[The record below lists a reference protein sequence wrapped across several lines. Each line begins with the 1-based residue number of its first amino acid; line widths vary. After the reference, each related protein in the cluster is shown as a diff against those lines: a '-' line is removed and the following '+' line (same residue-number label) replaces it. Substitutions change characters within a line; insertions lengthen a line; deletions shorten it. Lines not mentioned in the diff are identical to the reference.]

1 MSYFPDHGDD
11 GYVVGHYDLT
21 LDYAVGPNRLTAL
34 AKISG
39 TASESLETIGFD
51 LGSFRVSRVAV
62 NGSAV
67 RFTHRRNKLRLTRRL
82 AAGERFTAEIR
93 YTGNPRPLRSHWGEL
108 GWDQLTDG
116 VIVASQPTGA
126 PSWFPCNDRPS
137 NKASYRIAVTTASP
151 YRVIANGSLVG
162 RRQGASTTTWVFEQS
177 EPMATYLAGVQIGR
191 YAEFGQPGSLRLA
204 CPRELTGE
212 VRHDFGR
219 QPRMMKVFTDRFGRY
234 PFDSYTAV
242 VVNDE
247 LEIPIEAQGMSIFGT
262 NHVDG
267 RRGSERLIAHEL
279 AHQWFGNSL
288 TLACW
293 SDIWLHEG
301 FAAYA
306 EWLWSE
312 ACGDGDAASHAQT
325 WHRRLS
331 ALRQDIVLTDPGPR
345 RLFDDRVYKRGALT
359 LHALRSEVGDQI
371 FFTLLREWTATH
383 RYGTVTTAAFTS
395 LASQCAGRPL
405 DGFFARWL
413 TSPRLPPLPG

>member
-1 MSYFPDHGDD
+1 MTYFPDHGDD
-11 GYVVGHYDLT
+11 GYRVDHYDLA
-21 LDYAVGPNRLTAL
+21 LDYAVGPNRLTAS
-34 AKISG
+34 AKIRC

-51 LGSFRVSRVAV
+51 LGSFRVSKVAV

-67 RFTHRRNKLRLTRRL
+67 RFTHRRNKLRLTGKV
-82 AAGERFTAEIR
+82 AAGERFTVEVR
-93 YTGNPRPLRSHWGEL
+93 YTGNPRPQRSHWGEL

-137 NKASYRIAVTTASP
+137 NKATYRIAVTTASA
-151 YRVIANGSLVG
+151 YRVVANGSLVG
-162 RRQGASTTTWVFEQS
+162 QRQGASTTTWVFEQA

-191 YAEFGQPGSLRLA
+191 YAEFGQSGTLRLA
-204 CPRELTGE
+204 CPRGLTAD

-219 QPRMMKVFTDRFGRY
+219 QPRMMKVFTERFGPY

-242 VVNDE
+242 VVDDE
-247 LEIPIEAQGMSIFGT
+247 LEIPVEAQGMSIFGT

-267 RRGSERLIAHEL
+267 ARGSERLIAHEL

-288 TLACW
+288 TLASW

-312 ACGDGDAASHAQT
+312 SCGDGDAASHAQS

-359 LHALRSEVGDQI
+359 LQALRREVGDQV
-371 FFTLLREWTATH
+371 FFKLLREWTAAH
-383 RYGTVTTAAFTS
+383 RYGSVTTAEFIE
-395 LASQCAGRPL
+395 LASQLAGRSL
-405 DGFFARWL
+405 DAFFTPWL
-413 TSPRLPPLPG
+413 EAPRLPPLSL